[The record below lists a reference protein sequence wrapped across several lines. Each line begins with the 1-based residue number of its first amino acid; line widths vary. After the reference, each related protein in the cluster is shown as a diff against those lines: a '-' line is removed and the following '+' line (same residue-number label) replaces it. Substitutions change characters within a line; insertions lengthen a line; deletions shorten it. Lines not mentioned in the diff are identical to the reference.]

1 MGNLCNDMAD
11 PRPHILVVGGTEY
24 CLGSFDGKRIEYDFS
39 KVLAYLDAKGRSL
52 FGESFKIRE
61 GDKGTFLKLCSY
73 MVKDIESCRKMEMD
87 TGKGILL
94 TGPVGCGKTSM
105 MRLVRHL
112 VPHKRNYEII
122 PSRNITFAFNHI
134 GYKIIED
141 YGNGRFYCFDDLGV
155 EPMGRYFGDDCN
167 VMGEVLVSRH
177 ELFQRTKIPTHITTN
192 LNAEE
197 LEERY
202 GKRVRS
208 RMRQMFNLISF
219 DKDTKDK
226 RI

>member
-1 MGNLCNDMAD
+1 MRNPCDKKENL
-11 PRPHILVVGGTEY
+11 RPHILVEGGIEY
-24 CLGSFDGKRIEYDFS
+24 CLGSFDGKHIDYDFS
-39 KVLAYLDAKGRSL
+39 KVLTYLDAKGRSL
-52 FGESFKIRE
+52 FGKSFKVRE
-61 GDKGTFLKLCSY
+61 EDKGTFLKLCSY
-73 MVKDIESCRKMEMD
+73 MVKDIENCRKMVID
-87 TGKGILL
+87 TNKGILL

-105 MRLVRHL
+105 MRLIRHL
-112 VPHKRNYEII
+112 VPHKRTYEII
-122 PSRNITFAFNHI
+122 PARNITFAFNHI

-141 YGNGRFYCFDDLGV
+141 YGNGHFYCIDDLGV
-155 EPMGRYFGDDCN
+155 EPLGRYFGDDCN

-177 ELFQRTKIPTHITTN
+177 ELFQKTKILTHITTN

-197 LEERY
+197 LEKRY

-219 DKDTKDK
+219 DKNTKDK

>member
-1 MGNLCNDMAD
+1 MGNPCNNMSD
-11 PRPHILVVGGTEY
+11 PRPHILVEGGTEY
-24 CLGSFDGKRIEYDFS
+24 CLGSFDGKRIDYDFS
-39 KVLAYLDAKGRSL
+39 KVLNYFDAKGRSL
-52 FGESFKIRE
+52 FGEGFKIRE
-61 GDKGTFLKLCSY
+61 EDRGTFLKLCSY
-73 MVKDIESCRKMEMD
+73 MVKDFENCRKMEID
-87 TGKGILL
+87 PDKGILL

-105 MRLVRHL
+105 MRLLRHL
-112 VPHKRNYEII
+112 VPHKRTYEII
-122 PSRNITFAFNHI
+122 PARNITFAFNHI

-141 YGNGRFYCFDDLGV
+141 YGNGRSYCIDDLGV
-155 EPMGRYFGDDCN
+155 EPMGRYYGDDCN

-177 ELFQRTKIPTHITTN
+177 VLFQQTKIPTHITTN
-192 LNAEE
+192 LNADE

-219 DKDTKDK
+219 DMDTKDK

>member
-1 MGNLCNDMAD
+1 MEKL
-11 PRPHILVVGGTEY
+11 RPHILVEGGIEY
-24 CLGSFDGKRIEYDFS
+24 CLGNFDGKRIDYDFS
-39 KVLAYLDAKGRSL
+39 KVLLYLEAKGRSL
-52 FGESFKIRE
+52 FGEGFKVRPE
-61 GDKGTFLKLCSY
+61 DRGTFLKLCSY
-73 MVKDIESCRKMEMD
+73 MVKDFESCRNMELD
-87 TGKGILL
+87 PKKGILL

-105 MRLVRHL
+105 MQLIRHL
-112 VPHKRNYEII
+112 VPHKRTYDII
-122 PSRNITFAFNHI
+122 PARNITFAFNHI

-141 YGNGRFYCFDDLGV
+141 YGNGRSYCFDDLGV
-155 EPMGRYFGDDCN
+155 EPMGRYYGDDCN

-177 ELFQRTKIPTHITTN
+177 ELYQQSKIPTHITTN

-219 DKDTKDK
+219 DKHTKDK